1 MRKLVKI
8 TEREKEGGE
17 EEEVNSEVNKC
28 LGDVQLQDVLYGVT
42 NIVNHG
48 LGLNPGGYITSATY
62 QTGLV
67 EIQLQGFVAPRTLS
81 LTHT

>member
-17 EEEVNSEVNKC
+17 KEEVNSDVNKR

-42 NIVNHG
+42 NIFNG
-48 LGLNPGGYITSATY
+48 LG
-62 QTGLV
+62 
-67 EIQLQGFVAPRTLS
+67 
-81 LTHT
+81 